1 MSNVGSSLLQCED
14 VQMEL
19 DQKFLTCNHA
29 MLHRESPFTQFIMSD
44 ENRSGIQTNLV
55 PSAGKFLNAVMR
67 YDQKPSV
74 SAITEVDDCNL
85 VCSTENRVGDLS
97 ATYQVDPCIK
107 FRYSEGISAP
117 ELARVCRTNRDFIV
131 NRINIMAAALE
142 AAVATK
148 FAEEA
153 VGLIG
158 KWASDV
164 APTVGSTEQVLQ
176 VATRLTGGINLN
188 SNFPSKINMAA
199 KKTGYC
205 GQIGIFGS
213 SELYEAW
220 DNLNVGCCADNG
232 INLFEMMRR
241 YNKAVM
247 WDSYIVA
254 ALSADDRNALMT
266 QLGAMQP
273 VFANM
278 GSTPEFADVS
288 GPSSRDFEMF
298 SLTTPRYQIP
308 FDLTMSNTCGV
319 LSWTLETS
327 PWLFAAPL
335 DMFGVGD
342 VYEGVN
348 FVNQIQVTNP

>member
-1 MSNVGSSLLQCED
+1 MSNVGSTLLECQD
-14 VQMEL
+14 VQHEL

-29 MLHRESPFTQFIMSD
+29 HLHRESPYTQFIMSE
-44 ENRSGIQTNLV
+44 ENRSGIQTDLV
-55 PSAGKFLNAVMR
+55 PAAGKFLNAVMR

-85 VCSTENRVGDLS
+85 VCSTDNRVGDLS

-107 FRYSEGISAP
+107 LRYSEGISAP
-117 ELARVCRTNRDFIV
+117 ELARVCRTNREFV
-131 NRINIMAAALE
+131 MNRINIMASALE

-148 FAEEA
+148 FAEDA
-153 VGLIG
+153 VALIG
-158 KWASDV
+158 KWATDV
-164 APTVGSTEQVLQ
+164 APLTGGNALQ

-188 SNFPSKINMAA
+188 SNFPSKIKLAA

-205 GQIGIFGS
+205 GSLGIFGS
-213 SELYEAW
+213 SELWEAW

-232 INLFEMMRR
+232 IDLFAMLQR
-241 YNKAVM
+241 YGISTM

-254 ALSADDRNALMT
+254 ALGGDDRNALMT

-278 GSTPEFADVS
+278 GSTPEFADIS
-288 GPSSRDFEMF
+288 GPGSRDFEMF
-298 SLTTPRYQIP
+298 GMTTPRYQIP
-308 FDLTMSNTCGV
+308 FDLTVSNTCGN

-327 PWLFAAPL
+327 AWLFAAPM

-348 FVNQIQVTNP
+348 FVNQLQVTNP

>member
-14 VQMEL
+14 LQAEL
-19 DQKFLTCNHA
+19 DSKFLTCNHA

-44 ENRSGIQTNLV
+44 QNRSGIQQTLV
-55 PSAGKFLNAVMR
+55 PSEGKFLNAVLR
-67 YDQKPSV
+67 YDQKPLLSTI
-74 SAITEVDDCNL
+74 SEVDDCNQ
-85 VCSTENRVGDLS
+85 VCSAGTPVGDLS

-107 FRYSEGISAP
+107 LRTTTESITAMALS
-117 ELARVCRTNRDFIV
+117 RVCRDNMDYVI

-142 AAVATK
+142 AKVAEK
-148 FAEEA
+148 FAEDA
-153 VGLIG
+153 VALIG
-158 KWASDV
+158 NWASDV
-164 APTVGSTEQVLQ
+164 SPLTGGITLQ

-254 ALSADDRNALMT
+254 ALNEDDRNALMT

-278 GSTPEFADVS
+278 GSTPEFRNVS
-288 GPSSRDFEMF
+288 GPGSRDFEMF
-298 SLTTPRYQIP
+298 SMTTPRYGIP
-308 FDLTMSNTCGV
+308 FDLTITNTCGN

-335 DMFGVGD
+335 DMFPVTD